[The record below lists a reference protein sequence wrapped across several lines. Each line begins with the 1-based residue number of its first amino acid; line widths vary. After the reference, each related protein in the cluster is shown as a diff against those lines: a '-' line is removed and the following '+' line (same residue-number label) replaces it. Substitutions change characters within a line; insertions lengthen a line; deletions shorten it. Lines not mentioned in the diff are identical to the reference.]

1 MSIHKDE
8 WAHRWTDI
16 QTKHKHWNQVIYQE
30 LVGISGLPS
39 KFHKY
44 KIATIEEDFEPFLV
58 LLKK

>member
-30 LVGISGLPS
+30 LVDISGLTS